1 MNIQYRKL
9 ISNDSK
15 LYRDLRLESL
25 KEYPDSFC
33 SSYADQVVK
42 PKLAFETYIEQGH
55 SDKIIIGAFLE
66 DRSIGICGFY
76 RTDEGRSEH
85 RGEIIQM
92 YVKPDFQ
99 GKNIE
104 QTLLQATLDEAFAL
118 PDLEH
123 IELGVLTNGQAANR
137 VYERAGFQEY
147 GLQKNF
153 FKKGNAY
160 SHQRLMVIKGD
171 QHKESGYK
179 QTKR

>member
-1 MNIQYRKL
+1 MDIQYRKL
-9 ISNDSK
+9 KSKDSK

-55 SDKIIIGAFLE
+55 SEKFIIGAFLE
-66 DRSIGICGFY
+66 DRLIGICGFY
-76 RTDEGRSEH
+76 RPDEGRSEH

-92 YVKPDFQ
+92 YVKPDYQ
-99 GKNIE
+99 GRKIG

-123 IELGVLTNGQAANR
+123 IELGVLTNGKSANR

-160 SHQRLMVIKGD
+160 SHQRLMVIQRD
-171 QHKESGYK
+171 QHKESGY
-179 QTKR
+179 RHS